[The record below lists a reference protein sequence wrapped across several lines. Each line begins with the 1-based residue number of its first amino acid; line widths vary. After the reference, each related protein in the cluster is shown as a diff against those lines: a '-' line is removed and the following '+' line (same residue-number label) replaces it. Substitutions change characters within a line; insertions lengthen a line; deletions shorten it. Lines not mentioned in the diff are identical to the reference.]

1 MSWLDDYAARLASG
15 LKTGVAD
22 VLRHGIADIGN
33 AYQQVLMAD
42 ATIKPPRMTD
52 IDISHAAER
61 ADIER
66 SIEMQAPDPTIDI
79 DR

>member
-22 VLRHGIADIGN
+22 VLRHGIAEIGN
-33 AYQQVLMAD
+33 AYQQILMAD

-52 IDISHAAER
+52 MQISVAAET

-66 SIEMQAPDPTIDI
+66 DTEPPQPAIDI